1 MIRWSGYHRSPD
13 RSWIKTEPWV
23 LAANPF
29 EVMYSNWQRKQV
41 ESLSS
46 VGSNPIMTIGGAM
59 VVVVILLI
67 ILILAFVG
75 ACNIVT

>member
-1 MIRWSGYHRSPD
+1 
-13 RSWIKTEPWV
+13 
-23 LAANPF
+23 
-29 EVMYSNWQRKQV
+29 MYSNWQRKQV